1 VTGPEPADLAP
12 GTAIGMAAAVLR
24 RPDLWW
30 TALGALIRLARPGWW
45 RTGRRLPLPDAR
57 LWAFRMVTAYGDP
70 GATPEAADVLA
81 YLEWCRSTGPPG
93 RLARGP
99 IRARRAESRPTG
111 IREG

>member
-1 VTGPEPADLAP
+1 VTGPEPAELSP
-12 GTAIGMAAAVLR
+12 GTAAGMAVAVLR

-45 RTGRRLPLPDAR
+45 RTGRRLPLPDGR

-81 YLEWCRSTGPPG
+81 YLEWCRGTGPPG
-93 RLARGP
+93 RLVRGL
-99 IRARRAESRPTG
+99 IRARRVESRPMG